1 MRFSILTCTFA
12 LALLLAGI
20 FQAVPAQASSDSMA
34 TGKAVYEKSCSV
46 CHASG
51 VAGAPKVGDKQAW
64 SEGIGDGIDSLVQI
78 AINGQGAMPPKGGNA
93 ALTDDEVKAAVHFM
107 VQESK

>member
-1 MRFSILTCTFA
+1 MRISILSCSFA

-20 FQAVPAQASSDSMA
+20 FQAVPAQASGDAMT

-46 CHASG
+46 CHDSG
-51 VAGAPKVGDKQAW
+51 IAGAPKVGDKQAW

-78 AINGQGAMPPKGGNA
+78 AINGKGAMPAKGGNA
-93 ALTDDEVKAAVHFM
+93 ALTDDEVKAAVHYM
-107 VQESK
+107 VEKSK